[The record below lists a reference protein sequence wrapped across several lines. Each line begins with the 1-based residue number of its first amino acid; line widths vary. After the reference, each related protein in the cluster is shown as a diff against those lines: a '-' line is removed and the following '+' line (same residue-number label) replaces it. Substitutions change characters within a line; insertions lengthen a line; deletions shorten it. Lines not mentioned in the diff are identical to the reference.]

1 MAIGNET
8 GREFG
13 ALVKAMQCNIPS
25 RQSRCKTACLR
36 SPAPAC
42 TVPGGMLNGP
52 KYHPVNADIGR
63 AKPMQLLI
71 VYAVLVVIGQA
82 AAIGVGR
89 MVETTYP
96 GASLFT
102 FLGLF
107 FVVLFVAWRLAL
119 RLTPK

>member
-1 MAIGNET
+1 
-8 GREFG
+8 
-13 ALVKAMQCNIPS
+13 
-25 RQSRCKTACLR
+25 
-36 SPAPAC
+36 
-42 TVPGGMLNGP
+42 
-52 KYHPVNADIGR
+52 
-63 AKPMQLLI
+63 MQLLI

-89 MVETTYP
+89 MVETAYP
-96 GASLFT
+96 SASLFT

>member
-1 MAIGNET
+1 
-8 GREFG
+8 
-13 ALVKAMQCNIPS
+13 
-25 RQSRCKTACLR
+25 
-36 SPAPAC
+36 
-42 TVPGGMLNGP
+42 
-52 KYHPVNADIGR
+52 
-63 AKPMQLLI
+63 MQLLI

-119 RLTPK
+119 RLTPR

>member
-1 MAIGNET
+1 
-8 GREFG
+8 
-13 ALVKAMQCNIPS
+13 
-25 RQSRCKTACLR
+25 
-36 SPAPAC
+36 
-42 TVPGGMLNGP
+42 
-52 KYHPVNADIGR
+52 
-63 AKPMQLLI
+63 MQLLI

-89 MVETTYP
+89 VVETSYT

-107 FVVLFVAWRLAL
+107 FVVLFVAWRFAL